1 MVEDTRAQARTN
13 TFHTLNQPKRREV
26 QETATGTPK
35 QVLLRNQWMVVA
47 DIEDCWRIDDEWWR
61 TQPLSRMYY
70 QVRLED
76 GRFLTL
82 FCDLTASQ
90 WYEQRYV

>member
-1 MVEDTRAQARTN
+1 MVENTRAQARTN
-13 TFHTLNQPKRREV
+13 TFRTLNRPNHRKV
-26 QETATGTPK
+26 LETAAGIPK
-35 QVLLRNQWMVVA
+35 QVLLRNQWTIVA
-47 DIEDCWRIDDEWWR
+47 DIEDCWRVDDEWWR
-61 TQPLSRMYY
+61 TQPISRMYY

-82 FCDLTASQ
+82 FRDLTASQ